1 MLNIPNALTFFRI
14 LLIPVLAALYLLP
27 FAWSNTAV
35 TAVFLAAGLSDWLD
49 GYLARRLKQD
59 SKFGA
64 FLDPV
69 ADKLIVVTALVLLV
83 SDQAV
88 MSRVL
93 SQTVFALVVAIIIGR
108 ELVVSALR
116 EWMAELGNRARVSVS
131 LVGKIKT
138 AGQFIAIAMMLY
150 RESVVDISMLRL
162 GEALL
167 VLAAGLTLWSMVI
180 YLRAAWAGFFRGEVV

>member
-27 FAWSNTAV
+27 LAWSNTAV

-83 SDQAV
+83 SDEAV

-116 EWMAELGNRARVSVS
+116 EWMAELGNRAQVSVS

-138 AGQFIAIAMMLY
+138 AGQFVAIAMMLY
-150 RESVVDISMLRL
+150 RESVVDVSMLRL

-167 VLAAGLTLWSMVI
+167 VLAAGLTLWSMVM
-180 YLRAAWAGFFRGEVV
+180 YLRAAWAGFVREQ

>member
-27 FAWSNTAV
+27 LAWSNTAV

-83 SDQAV
+83 SDEAV

-138 AGQFIAIAMMLY
+138 AGQFVAIAMMLY
-150 RESVVDISMLRL
+150 RESVVDVSMLRL
-162 GEALL
+162 GEVLL
-167 VLAAGLTLWSMVI
+167 VLAAGLTLWSMVM
-180 YLRAAWAGFFRGEVV
+180 YLRAAWAGFVRG

>member
-14 LLIPVLAALYLLP
+14 LLIPVLVALYLLP

-83 SDQAV
+83 SDEAV
-88 MSRVL
+88 MRQVL
-93 SQTVFALVVAIIIGR
+93 SQTVFALVVAVIIGR

-131 LVGKIKT
+131 MVGKIKT
-138 AGQFIAIAMMLY
+138 AGQFVAIAMMLY
-150 RESVVDISMLRL
+150 RESVVDVSMLRL
-162 GEALL
+162 GEVLL
-167 VLAAGLTLWSMVI
+167 VLAAGLTLWSMVM
-180 YLRAAWAGFFRGEVV
+180 YLRAAWAGFGRG

>member
-150 RESVVDISMLRL
+150 RESVVDVSMLRL

-180 YLRAAWAGFFRGEVV
+180 YLRAAWAGFFRG

>member
-14 LLIPVLAALYLLP
+14 LLIPVLVALYLLP

-69 ADKLIVVTALVLLV
+69 ADKLIVVGRGAAGAGGGADALVHGDV
-83 SDQAV
+83 PAGGMGGVWSGV
-88 MSRVL
+88 RV
-93 SQTVFALVVAIIIGR
+93 V
-108 ELVVSALR
+108 
-116 EWMAELGNRARVSVS
+116 
-131 LVGKIKT
+131 
-138 AGQFIAIAMMLY
+138 
-150 RESVVDISMLRL
+150 
-162 GEALL
+162 
-167 VLAAGLTLWSMVI
+167 
-180 YLRAAWAGFFRGEVV
+180 

>member
-14 LLIPVLAALYLLP
+14 LLLPVLAALYLLP
-27 FAWSNTAV
+27 FAWSNEAV

-88 MSRVL
+88 MRQVL

-138 AGQFIAIAMMLY
+138 AGQFVAIAMMLY
-150 RESVVDISMLRL
+150 RESVVDVSMLRL
-162 GEALL
+162 GEVLL
-167 VLAAGLTLWSMVI
+167 VLAAGLTLWSMVM
-180 YLRAAWAGFFRGEVV
+180 YLRAAWAGFARG

>member
-180 YLRAAWAGFFRGEVV
+180 YLRAAWAGFFRGGAA